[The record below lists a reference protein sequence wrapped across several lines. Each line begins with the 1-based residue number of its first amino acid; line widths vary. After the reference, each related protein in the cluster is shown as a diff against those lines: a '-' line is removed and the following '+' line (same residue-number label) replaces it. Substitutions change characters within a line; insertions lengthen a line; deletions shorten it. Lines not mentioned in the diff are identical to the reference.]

1 MPLQTKEDRHQ
12 LQFLSLEDFVEKDSV
27 VRIIDLFCNCLDY
40 DKLGFV
46 VKGKS
51 HEGKP
56 AYEAST
62 LTGIY
67 IYGYLNKIRSCRLLA
82 KACRINVELWWL
94 TGKQTPG
101 YKTIAN
107 FRKDNPTA
115 FKSLFNTFT
124 KFCLELDL
132 YGRTTIA
139 IDGSKFRAQNSKK
152 NNYNL
157 KKINQHLD
165 YIAKQKE
172 DYLATLDNN
181 DHQDDKTEN
190 LELRRLKYE
199 NLKNKLEQSGDS
211 QISTSDPEARAL
223 PIQRSIVEVAYNL
236 QSAVD
241 DKHNLIADFDIT
253 NTSDFSALAPMCDKA
268 RQRLEIS
275 EEETITVLADK
286 GYYSAEQI
294 TKCHANNVDTLVS
307 PKSKGSKSK
316 DPRVSKNKFTYDG
329 NTDSYTCPKGKK
341 LVRQGKIYKRKDG
354 VPFTRY
360 VGHWTECRECPWVD
374 ICVSQGCQK
383 ASRGRMINRSI
394 YEDAFDKNDAEVKAR
409 RNEYKRRQ
417 AIVEHPFGT
426 IKRQWGFNHT
436 LMKGLEKV
444 KGEFSIILL
453 CYNFRRV
460 LTILGAKGLREALNR
475 SILIF
480 LATTFTIMRH
490 RVAFIFETQDIS
502 QSSTEIYSEYY

>member
-1 MPLQTKEDRHQ
+1 MPLQSKEDRHQ
-12 LQFLSLEDFVEKDSV
+12 LQFLALEDLVERDSV

-56 AYEAST
+56 AYEAAT
-62 LTGIY
+62 LTSIY
-67 IYGYLNKIRSCRLLA
+67 IYGYLNKVRSCRLLA
-82 KACRINVELWWL
+82 KACKVNVELWWL

-107 FRKDNPTA
+107 FRKDNSKA
-115 FKSLFNTFT
+115 FKNLFNAFT
-124 KFCLELDL
+124 KFCVELNL
-132 YGRTTIA
+132 YGKTTIA

-157 KKINQHLD
+157 KKINQQLD
-165 YIAKQKE
+165 YIAKQKT
-172 DYLATLDNN
+172 DYLTTLDKN
-181 DHQDDKTEN
+181 DEQETKLEN
-190 LELRRLKYE
+190 LEKRRLKYE
-199 NLKNKLEQSGDS
+199 NLKNKLEQSGDK
-211 QISTSDPEARAL
+211 QISTTDPEARAL

-253 NTSDFSALAPMCDKA
+253 NTSDFSALAPMCKKA
-268 RQRLEIS
+268 RQRLEIPQ
-275 EEETITVLADK
+275 EEKITVLADK

-294 TKCHANNVDTLVS
+294 TECHKNNIDTLVS

-316 DPRVSKNKFTYDG
+316 DARASKDKFTYDKE
-329 NTDSYTCPKGKK
+329 NDSYTCPKGKK

-360 VGHWTECRECPWVD
+360 VGHWTDCKECPWVD
-374 ICVSQGCQK
+374 ICVSPGCK
-383 ASRGRMINRSI
+383 RTSRGRMINRSI
-394 YEDAFDKNDAEVKAR
+394 YEDAFDVNDAEVKAR

-426 IKRQWGFNHT
+426 IKRQWGFDHT
-436 LMKGLEKV
+436 LMKGKEKV
-444 KGEFSIILL
+444 KGEFSIIVL
-453 CYNFRRV
+453 CYNLRRV
-460 LTILGAKGLREALNR
+460 ITILGIKGLKEALIKANCA
-475 SILIF
+475 LI
-480 LATTFTIMRH
+480 TTTAIIRRYIVTF
-490 RVAFIFETQDIS
+490 VFGTQQLS
-502 QSSTEIYSEYY
+502 PRYTEIYSECY